1 MKKLDDTQSAEA
13 VDMYVSGLSLES
25 IGKKFDVS
33 LETIRNRVILAGV
46 DRRSRARTRKTKN
59 ESFFKSIDCESK
71 AYFLGLLIADGNVS
85 KNYVRLSLVE
95 SDRHIIDSF
104 ANELESTNK
113 IHTRVRRDGNS
124 RNQACF
130 TFNSQEIVGDLA
142 ALGVS
147 DRKSFTVVP
156 PKIDNHLRKH
166 MIRGMI
172 DGDGC
177 LSVSKRGE
185 IRVILVGSHGTC
197 NYFADWVNE
206 LFGHRPSVMKSK
218 NIYRANVC
226 GDQLVGQVIAELYI
240 GAKFKLSRKA
250 AIAERILSGVEVNG
264 KPTIAPQ
271 STRKLY
277 PLVLE
282 HGLEA

>member
-1 MKKLDDTQSAEA
+1 MKKLNDTQSAEA
-13 VDMYVSGLSLES
+13 VDMYVSGRSLES
-25 IGKKFDVS
+25 VGEAFGVS

-46 DRRSRARTRKTKN
+46 NRRSRARIRKTKN

-85 KNYVRLSLVE
+85 KGYVRLSLVE
-95 SDRHIIDSF
+95 SDRHIIESF

-113 IHTRVRRDGNS
+113 IYTRVRRDGNS

-130 TFNSQEIVGDLA
+130 ALNSQEIVGDLA

-147 DRKSFTVVP
+147 ERKSFTVVP
-156 PKIDNHLRKH
+156 PEIETNLRRH
-166 MIRGMI
+166 MVRGMI

-185 IRVILVGSHGTC
+185 IRVILAGSHGTC

-206 LFGHRPSVMKSK
+206 LFGHRPSVMKSGS
-218 NIYRANVC
+218 IYRVNVC
-226 GDQLVGQVIAELYI
+226 GDRLVGEVVAELYI
-240 GAKFKLSRKA
+240 GAGFKLNRKA
-250 AIAERILSGVEVNG
+250 AIAERILSGGEVNG
-264 KPTIAPQ
+264 KPTVAPQ

-282 HGLEA
+282 HRLEA